1 MSDNKHLQVDLEFLD
16 KDEPVHAKPAEP
28 SKIPS
33 SSPTKYNWK
42 AILIIAGIIIVWAAV
57 SSNDSSNKTSSSSTN
72 SSQSDSV
79 IVGNYSC
86 SSYYSG
92 QADSLKPSDL
102 ESSQLD
108 AESADL
114 QRRKDAIKASSDR
127 IDNMYVD
134 NTDQDS
140 LDSYNQAVADHN
152 ATLDTLKNDLKAHD
166 AKVAGYNARIDKY
179 NNYLDAN
186 CTKRN

>member
-16 KDEPVHAKPAEP
+16 KDEPVHAKAPETTSRPP
-28 SKIPS
+28 SN
-33 SSPTKYNWK
+33 PTKYNWK
-42 AILIIAGIIIVWAAV
+42 GILIAVGVVIIIGAI
-57 SSNDSSNKTSSSSTN
+57 SDSGSSNKTSSSATN

-108 AESADL
+108 TESADL
-114 QRRKDAIKASSDR
+114 QRRKDAIKISSDR

-134 NTDQDS
+134 NTDQES
-140 LDSYNQAVADHN
+140 LDSYNQAVAEHN
-152 ATLDTLKNDLKAHD
+152 ATLDTLKSDLKAHD

>member
-1 MSDNKHLQVDLEFLD
+1 MSDKKHINVDLEFLD
-16 KDEPVHAKPAEP
+16 KDEPVQAKPPEQ
-28 SKIPS
+28 SKKPQ

-42 AILIIAGIIIVWAAV
+42 AILIVAGIIIVWAAI
-57 SSNDSSNKTSSSSTN
+57 SDNGSSNKTPSSTTG

-86 SSYYSG
+86 SSYDSR
-92 QADSLKPSDL
+92 QADSLKPSDF

-114 QRRKDAIKASSDR
+114 KRRKDAIKESSDR

-134 NTDQDS
+134 NTDQES
-140 LDSYNQAVADHN
+140 LDSYNQAVAAHN
-152 ATLDTLKNDLKAHD
+152 ATLDTLKNDLKDHD
-166 AKVAGYNARIDKY
+166 ARVAKYNAQIDKY